1 MDIRKFTTNSQQ
13 AMQEAQALAFEYN
26 HPQIDTL
33 HLLTALL
40 QQKES
45 IVLTVL
51 KKIEA
56 PVEQIL
62 LDAEKALK
70 RLPKGQMKEPQ
81 AGQVFITA
89 SMNFALVNSEKE
101 SKSMG
106 DEFISTE
113 HLFLSLLKVESA
125 ASEIFKLYKN

>member
-33 HLLTALL
+33 HLLYALL
-40 QQKES
+40 QQDES

-56 PVEQIL
+56 PAESIINDVEQ
-62 LDAEKALK
+62 ALK
-70 RLPKGQMKEPQ
+70 RLPKGAIKQPQ
-81 AGQVFITA
+81 SGQVFITA
-89 SMNFALVNSEKE
+89 
-101 SKSMG
+101 
-106 DEFISTE
+106 
-113 HLFLSLLKVESA
+113 
-125 ASEIFKLYKN
+125 